1 MPDTPDVSDGRKVGR
16 LACVLYLR
24 WRRRRKDAIRNPN
37 NTHQQVNALLA
48 KYSTLILIVLYILL
62 GVVFYTNEEDWS
74 VLNSMFF
81 IMFTLTTVGY
91 GCPDCPTYV
100 RKGWS
105 G

>member
-1 MPDTPDVSDGRKVGR
+1 M
-16 LACVLYLR
+16 
-24 WRRRRKDAIRNPN
+24 
-37 NTHQQVNALLA
+37 LA
-48 KYSTLILIVLYILL
+48 KYSTLILILLYILL

-100 RKGWS
+100 RKEWS
-105 G
+105 GCCVTGDSTEFVTKTPNRLSD